1 MSLKRKIVL
10 SFFVSTF
17 IIAIL
22 TAFEYFNFIEIRK
35 EIRYL
40 EITDTIRSKSLQ
52 LRRHEKNFFLYGYPT
67 AHEEAK
73 ATHQYL
79 IELDEILNKNLKI
92 YKTDKL
98 YNLRELVNEYK
109 HTFNSIELSLKDLS
123 KQLKNANTSYERY
136 SNFFPLIEFTF
147 FERPAQAAEFLEKIF
162 LLPANHS
169 LIKGLKVLDSEI
181 NALRKT
187 GEDIIIISKEL
198 DWVAREN
205 AENIIHISQ
214 IAILIF
220 FPLFF
225 FSGIGTLFFISR
237 NIVSRLKLLI
247 NTVEKTSKG
256 DFSQVVGPYQKWGGD
271 EVGVLIKKFN
281 KMAEQLAQRE
291 NELNI
296 KNAELFQSKK
306 LAVIGTLASCVA
318 HELNNP
324 LNNICI
330 SAQILSKEIDDNF
343 PVVIKETVNDILS
356 QTIRVKGIVRD
367 LLEFARVGEP
377 KLRKVEL
384 NNLIN
389 RAYEFINRSIN
400 TKKVHFAFD
409 STPEEILLYVD
420 PEQMER
426 VFINLFSN
434 AVDAMS
440 QEGVLTVNMKSRE
453 NIVFVKISDT
463 GRGMSPETVEKIFD
477 PFFTTKDKGSG
488 LGLTIVLNIIKKHNG
503 EISVRS
509 EEGHGTTFIITL
521 SERNI

>member
-10 SFFVSTF
+10 SFFVSTL

-22 TAFEYFNFIEIRK
+22 AAFEYFSFIKIRK

-67 AHEEAK
+67 AYEEAEL
-73 ATHQYL
+73 THQYL
-79 IELDEILNKNLKI
+79 IELDAILGNNLKI
-92 YKTDKL
+92 DETGKL
-98 YNLRELVNEYK
+98 YNLRELINEYG
-109 HTFNSIELSLKDLS
+109 HRFNKIELSLKDLS
-123 KQLKNANTSYERY
+123 KQLENINASYERY
-136 SNFFPLIEFTF
+136 SNLFPLIEFTF
-147 FERPAQAAEFLEKIF
+147 SERPGQAAEFLEKVF

-169 LIKGLKVLDSEI
+169 LIKGLRALDSEI

-187 GEDIIIISKEL
+187 GEGIIIVSKEL
-198 DWVAREN
+198 DRLAREN
-205 AENIIHISQ
+205 AENVIHISQ
-214 IAILIF
+214 VAILIF

-225 FSGIGTLFFISR
+225 FSGIGMLFFISKS
-237 NIVSRLKLLI
+237 IVSRLKLLI
-247 NTVEKTSKG
+247 DIVEKTSKG
-256 DFSQVVGPYQKWGGD
+256 DFFQVEGPSQKWGND

-281 KMAEQLAQRE
+281 NMAEQLVQRE
-291 NELNI
+291 NELTR
-296 KNAELFQSKK
+296 KNAELLQGKK
-306 LAVIGTLASCVA
+306 LAAIGTLASGVA

-324 LNNICI
+324 LNNIYI
-330 SAQILSKEIDDNF
+330 SAQILSKETGDSF
-343 PVVIKETVNDILS
+343 PVIIKETVHDILS
-356 QTIRVKGIVRD
+356 QTIRVKGIVGD
-367 LLEFARVGEP
+367 LLEFAREGEP
-377 KLRKVEL
+377 QFIEVEL

-389 RAYEFINRSIN
+389 RAYELLNRSIN
-400 TKKVHFAFD
+400 TKKVYFTFD
-409 STPEEILLYVD
+409 SNPEGVLLYAD

-440 QEGVLTVNMKSRE
+440 GEGILTVKMKSQE
-453 NIVFVKISDT
+453 DFIFVKISDT

-488 LGLTIVLNIIKKHNG
+488 LGLAIVLNIIKKHNG

-521 SERNI
+521 PERNI